1 MPHLTTAHRPDG
13 LVIVTFDAPDS
24 PANIF
29 DAATLAELEAVVDA
43 LAADAQVRGII
54 FTSAKAGIFIA
65 GADIKALA
73 QAEGTALRQSVETGQ
88 RLFQKIADLR
98 VPTAAAIHGACLGG
112 GLELALACDW
122 RVASPDHA
130 TRIGLPETQL
140 GILPAWGGSTRLPRL
155 IGLPKALD
163 LILAGKQLAPKLAK
177 KLGVIDD
184 LAPRERLIDR
194 CAQFLATGKARRP
207 RHALSNNRLAA
218 AIVRDVSESRV
229 VKKTRGNYPAVE
241 AALDVV
247 TQSVS
252 RSLPD
257 SLAAERD
264 TVIRLANTPEAE
276 QLIRV
281 FLLQEHAKKAQHAP
295 GIAAAPIHR
304 TAVIGAGVMGAGIA
318 QWLSSREIPVLLQDI
333 DPARVAAGM
342 NAIAKVYAGGV
353 KRHLFTAGEA
363 RRLADHVM
371 PSADRVPLTG
381 VDLVIEA
388 AVERLDVKKK
398 IFADLC
404 ARSRP
409 DTVLATNTS
418 ALPIAELSRAE
429 GITHPERIVGLHF
442 FNPVHLMRLVEIVVI
457 PDTSEETI
465 ATALAFVRRIGKL
478 PVVVKDSPGFLVNR
492 ILMPYLIEAGRLFDQ
507 GVNPQEI
514 DAAMLDFGMPMGPI
528 RLLDEVGLDVALH
541 VAETMIDAFGERFAV
556 PATLQ
561 KLVEAGHTGRKSG
574 RGFYV
579 YHGEK
584 TTPNPEALALR
595 WGRDVPSID
604 RAALAERLALLM
616 TNESFRVLEE
626 KVAESADDID
636 FAMILGTGYAPFRG
650 GPMTWAQRTG
660 LGKVKTRLES
670 LAATDGQAYAP
681 AASLVEAA
689 RVSDQT
695 LLPRRSNPVSS
706 EWGNGGSP
714 GAPASSGPPTSPE
727 TKDDAGRLLALPAV
741 HATTPQAAMNTPP
754 PDDSPT
760 PSVIDTSKM
769 STGERAA
776 LELAE
781 SSRVAAGPRNSFA
794 GSLFMG
800 NPDFSLL
807 FPFPEQSPE
816 DKAEG
821 DAFLAKLETF
831 LQEKVDPDAIDA
843 TGEIPDDVIQG
854 LAELGAFGIKI
865 PKEYGG
871 LGLSQTNYSRA
882 AMVLGRYC
890 GNLTALL
897 SAHQS
902 IGVPQPLLVFGTPE
916 QKAKF
921 LPRCAKGEISAFALT
936 EPDVGSDPAKMSTT
950 ARLSDHGTEYILNGE
965 KLWCTNV
972 VKAGVIVVMAKM
984 PESTEGRPKISAF
997 IVEMDTPGI
1006 TVTHRCRFMGLRALY
1021 NGVVTFQDVRVP
1033 RENLIAG
1040 EGRGLKV
1047 ALTTLNTGR
1056 ITLPAACAGMARQCL
1071 EWCTD
1076 WAAKRVQWGQP
1087 IGKHEAIADKLRR
1100 MERNTRA
1107 IEAMVRYVSALVDQD
1122 KNADIRIEAAMAK
1135 LWGTEKAW
1143 EIVNDTMQIRGGRGY
1158 ETGPSLAARGEPNIP
1173 VERMMRDCRINTIFE
1188 GSSEIMR
1195 LFIAREALDPH
1206 LKIGGPVLNTTLPTE
1221 VRLKAALNAAWRYA
1235 LWYPR
1240 LWIPYLTAGNADVP
1254 KEQRA
1259 EVRRIRNASRRLAR
1273 RLFHAM
1279 LRHGPKLDKRQV
1291 LLGRFVDEGAELLA
1305 RAVVVGERQ

>member
-1 MPHLTTAHRPDG
+1 M
-13 LVIVTFDAPDS
+13 
-24 PANIF
+24 N
-29 DAATLAELEAVVDA
+29 
-43 LAADAQVRGII
+43 
-54 FTSAKAGIFIA
+54 
-65 GADIKALA
+65 
-73 QAEGTALRQSVETGQ
+73 
-88 RLFQKIADLR
+88 
-98 VPTAAAIHGACLGG
+98 
-112 GLELALACDW
+112 
-122 RVASPDHA
+122 
-130 TRIGLPETQL
+130 
-140 GILPAWGGSTRLPRL
+140 
-155 IGLPKALD
+155 
-163 LILAGKQLAPKLAK
+163 
-177 KLGVIDD
+177 
-184 LAPRERLIDR
+184 
-194 CAQFLATGKARRP
+194 
-207 RHALSNNRLAA
+207 
-218 AIVRDVSESRV
+218 
-229 VKKTRGNYPAVE
+229 
-241 AALDVV
+241 
-247 TQSVS
+247 
-252 RSLPD
+252 
-257 SLAAERD
+257 
-264 TVIRLANTPEAE
+264 
-276 QLIRV
+276 
-281 FLLQEHAKKAQHAP
+281 
-295 GIAAAPIHR
+295 R

-318 QWLSSREIPVLLQDI
+318 QWLSAREIPVLLQDI

-342 NAIAKVYAGGV
+342 NSIAKVYGGGV
-353 KRHLFTAGEA
+353 KRHLFTASEA
-363 RRLADHVM
+363 RHLADHIT
-371 PSADRVPLTG
+371 PCASPVPLQS

-388 AVERLDVKKK
+388 AVERLDIKKK

-404 ARSRP
+404 ARSRS
-409 DTVLATNTS
+409 DTILATNTS
-418 ALPIAELSRAE
+418 ALPISELGRAE
-429 GITHPERIVGLHF
+429 GVTHPERILGLHF
-442 FNPVHLMRLVEIVVI
+442 FNPVHLMRLVEIVI
-457 PDTSEETI
+457 TDQTSEQAI
-465 ATALAFVRRIGKL
+465 ATALAFVRRIGKS
-478 PVVVKDSPGFLVNR
+478 PVVVRDSPGFLVNR
-492 ILMPYLIEAGRLFDQ
+492 ILMPYLIEAGRLFER
-507 GVNPQEI
+507 GVSPQEI

-528 RLLDEVGLDVALH
+528 RLLDEVGLDVAMH

-556 PATLQ
+556 PDTLK
-561 KLVEAGHTGRKSG
+561 KLVEKGHVGRKSG

-579 YHGEK
+579 YHGDK

-595 WGRDVPSID
+595 WGRAVPSVD

-626 KVAESADDID
+626 GVAESADDID

-650 GPMTWAQRTG
+650 GPMTWARRTG
-660 LGKVKTRLES
+660 LGKVKTRLDS
-670 LAATDGQAYAP
+670 LAESDGPAFAP
-681 AASLVEAA
+681 APSLAEAA

-695 LLPRRSNPVSS
+695 LLPRRSNPFLS
-706 EWGNGGSP
+706 ENP
-714 GAPASSGPPTSPE
+714 GAPASSWPPTSPAS
-727 TKDDAGRLLALPAV
+727 TDDAGKMPALPG
-741 HATTPQAAMNTPP
+741 PSPDMSMPP

-781 SSRVAAGPRNSFA
+781 ASRVVAGPRNSFA

-807 FPFPEQSPE
+807 FPFPEQSPG

-831 LQEKVDPDAIDA
+831 LQDKVNPDEIDA

-882 AMVLGRYC
+882 AMLLGRHC

-950 ARLSDHGTEYILNGE
+950 ARLSDDGTEYILNGE

-1006 TVTHRCRFMGLRALY
+1006 EVTHRCRFMGLRALY
-1021 NGVVTFQDVRVP
+1021 NGVVTFKEVRIP
-1033 RENLIAG
+1033 RGNLIAG

-1107 IEAMVRYVSALVDQD
+1107 IEAMVRYVSALVDHD
-1122 KNADIRIEAAMAK
+1122 KHADIRIEAAMAK

-1143 EIVNDTMQIRGGRGY
+1143 EIVNDAMQIRGGRGY

-1240 LWIPYLTAGNADVP
+1240 LWIPYFTAGNADVP
-1254 KEQRA
+1254 KEHRG
-1259 EVRRIRNASRRLAR
+1259 EVRRIRNDSRRLAR

-1305 RAVVVGERQ
+1305 RAVVVGTK